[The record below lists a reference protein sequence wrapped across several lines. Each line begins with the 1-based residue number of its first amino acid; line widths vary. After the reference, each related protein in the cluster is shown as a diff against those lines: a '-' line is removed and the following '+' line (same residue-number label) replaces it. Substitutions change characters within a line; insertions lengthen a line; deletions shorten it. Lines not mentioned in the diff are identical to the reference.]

1 MTKLSIETESPETA
15 VLLMEILMEV
25 DRAEQ
30 KHPIWPECH
39 IKQIAIVMEEAGEL
53 VSAGNQIDEGKGTF
67 LDVRTEA
74 IQTAATSIRF
84 LKRLAETEKAYN
96 QSGIIEYFSESEVNN
111 D

>member
-1 MTKLSIETESPETA
+1 MTSLTIKTDSPETV

-25 DRAEQ
+25 ARAEQ

-53 VSAGNQIDEGKGTF
+53 VRAGNQIDEGKGTF
-67 LDVRTEA
+67 QDVRTEA

-84 LKRLAETEKAYN
+84 LKRLAETDNSYN
-96 QSGIIEYFSESEVNN
+96 QAGIIEYFSESEVNN
-111 D
+111 G